1 MPHHKSAIKRIRS
14 AKRDRIRNTSIKS
27 EIKSLLKKVQ
37 ETPADKEV
45 ARLTVS
51 KIDRAV
57 RKGIIP
63 KAVANRR
70 KSRLALMI
78 NRAGKKAS

>member
-1 MPHHKSAIKRIRS
+1 MPHHKSAVKRIRT

-27 EIKSLLKKVQ
+27 EIKSLLKKAQ
-37 ETPADKEV
+37 ETPGDKEV

-51 KIDRAV
+51 KLDRAV

-70 KSRLALMI
+70 KSRLARMI
-78 NRAGKKAS
+78 NRTAKKAS

>member
-1 MPHHKSAIKRIRS
+1 MPHHKSAVKRMRT
-14 AKRDRIRNTSIKS
+14 AKRDRIKNTSIKS
-27 EIKSLLKKVQ
+27 EIKSMLKKVQ
-37 ETPADKEV
+37 ETPADKEI

-57 RKGIIP
+57 RKGVLP

-78 NRAGKKAS
+78 NRASKKAS

>member
-45 ARLTVS
+45 ARITVS

>member
-1 MPHHKSAIKRIRS
+1 MPHHKSAIKRIRT

-37 ETPADKEV
+37 EKPSDKEV

-51 KIDRAV
+51 KLDRAV
-57 RKGIIP
+57 RKGVIP

>member
-1 MPHHKSAIKRIRS
+1 MPHHKSAVKRMRS
-14 AKRDRIRNTSIKS
+14 AKRDRIRNTSVKS
-27 EIKSLLKKVQ
+27 EIKSWLKKVQ
-37 ETPADKEV
+37 EAPADKEV

-70 KSRLALMI
+70 KSRLARMI
-78 NRAGKKAS
+78 NRTAKKTS

>member
-1 MPHHKSAIKRIRS
+1 MPHHKSAVKRIRT

-45 ARLTVS
+45 ARVAVS

-57 RKGIIP
+57 RKGVIP
-63 KAVANRR
+63 KSVANRR

-78 NRAGKKAS
+78 NRTAKKAS

>member
-1 MPHHKSAIKRIRS
+1 MPHHKSAVKRMRT

-27 EIKSLLKKVQ
+27 EIKSLLKKIH
-37 ETPADKEV
+37 ETPTNKEV

-51 KIDRAV
+51 KLDRAV

-63 KAVANRR
+63 KTVANRR

-78 NRAGKKAS
+78 NRSAKKAS

>member
-1 MPHHKSAIKRIRS
+1 MPHHKSAVKRMRTS
-14 AKRDRIRNTSIKS
+14 KRAQTRNIAIKS
-27 EIKSLLKKVQ
+27 EIKTLLKKSQ
-37 ETPADKEV
+37 ETPTNKEV
-45 ARLTVS
+45 ARLIVS

-57 RKGIIP
+57 RKGIIS

-78 NRAGKKAS
+78 NRSTAKAS

>member
-1 MPHHKSAIKRIRS
+1 MPHHKSAIKRIRT
-14 AKRDRIRNTSIKS
+14 AKRDRIRNTTIKS
-27 EIKSLLKKVQ
+27 EIKSLLKKIQ
-37 ETPADKEV
+37 EKPADKEV

-51 KIDRAV
+51 KLDRAV
-57 RKGIIP
+57 RKGVIP

>member
-1 MPHHKSAIKRIRS
+1 KSAVKRIRT

-27 EIKSLLKKVQ
+27 EIKSLLKKIQ
-37 ETPADKEV
+37 EPPADKEV

-78 NRAGKKAS
+78 NRSGKKAS

>member
-27 EIKSLLKKVQ
+27 EIKSLLKRVQ

>member
-1 MPHHKSAIKRIRS
+1 MPHHKSAIKRIRT

-27 EIKSLLKKVQ
+27 EIKSLVKKVQ

-45 ARLTVS
+45 ARVAVS

-57 RKGIIP
+57 RKGVIP
-63 KAVANRR
+63 KSVANRR

-78 NRAGKKAS
+78 NRTAKKAS